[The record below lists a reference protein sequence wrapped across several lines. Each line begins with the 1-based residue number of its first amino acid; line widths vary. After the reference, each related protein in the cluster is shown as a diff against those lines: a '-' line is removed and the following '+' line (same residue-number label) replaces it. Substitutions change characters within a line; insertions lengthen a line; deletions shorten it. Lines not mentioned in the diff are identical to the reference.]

1 MNLSDGLNS
10 SDGLNLPD
18 GVNSPDEVNS
28 ELSNDTI
35 DKQNSNSLESLENL
49 DDVKKKTINS
59 ANPGQPIQKSYNR
72 KKISEAQ
79 WKLYK
84 EEKMLIVDLR
94 KIRDEK
100 WCTEEEF
107 EEYETIRKPIENEVS
122 RSIEHDKRKWL
133 NEIGGLFS
141 RDYIQYINRY
151 PWRQILTWYKL
162 GYVTYDEYNLY
173 MNTKEQVLKE
183 KAERGEPLDY
193 DEHCERAMSK
203 EELIKRNLIPEEKT
217 PPQSFYQSYLQGNI
231 KPWDLRL
238 IHRRNIL
245 EYNDRQKLD
254 KLFQEWYKKGWC
266 TEEERTFLWTNPNTG
281 KWIYRPDV
289 HDWSVKCPFK
299 DCEKKWGWEQCKN
312 PESM

>member
-1 MNLSDGLNS
+1 
-10 SDGLNLPD
+10 
-18 GVNSPDEVNS
+18 
-28 ELSNDTI
+28 
-35 DKQNSNSLESLENL
+35 
-49 DDVKKKTINS
+49 
-59 ANPGQPIQKSYNR
+59 
-72 KKISEAQ
+72 
-79 WKLYK
+79 
-84 EEKMLIVDLR
+84 
-94 KIRDEK
+94 
-100 WCTEEEF
+100 
-107 EEYETIRKPIENEVS
+107 
-122 RSIEHDKRKWL
+122 
-133 NEIGGLFS
+133 
-141 RDYIQYINRY
+141 
-151 PWRQILTWYKL
+151 
-162 GYVTYDEYNLY
+162 

-289 HDWSVKCPFK
+289 HDWSVECPFK

>member
-1 MNLSDGLNS
+1 M
-10 SDGLNLPD
+10 PD
-18 GVNSPDEVNS
+18 EANSPSEQ

-141 RDYIQYINRY
+141 RDYTQYINRY
-151 PWRQILTWYKL
+151 RDARIETWYRNKS
-162 GYVTYDEYNLY
+162 VTLDEHDLFV
-173 MNTKEQVLKE
+173 NTQEQVLKE
-183 KAERGEPLDY
+183 REERGQPLDY
-193 DEHCERAMSK
+193 EEDKRRMSK
-203 EELIKRNLIPEEKT
+203 EELIKRNLYQEEKK
-217 PPQSFYQSYLQGNI
+217 PRQSYKQSYRDGKIKATELQ
-231 KPWDLRL
+231 L
-238 IHRRNIL
+238 IHRRRNLNQTETRKI
-245 EYNDRQKLD
+245 ED
-254 KLFQEWYKKGWC
+254 LFARLWKTGDC
-266 TEEERTFLWTNPNTG
+266 LEEEKHFLARDNAGNF
-281 KWIYRPDV
+281 IYKSDV
-289 HDWSVKCPFK
+289 YDMSTECPFK
-299 DCEKKWGWEQCKN
+299 DCHIEFGWAQRKN
-312 PESM
+312 PKCR